1 MQEAG
6 APFAAVIVQ
15 LSELGAIAIGLLSIS
30 ARDEKP
36 IVTDAVDVWAAPNIV
51 TEKFEVVQ
59 LCGRGRRFPSQPPP
73 VKSLARRLRRSVPR

>member
-30 ARDEKP
+30 ARNEKP

-51 TEKFEVVQ
+51 TEKFAA
-59 LCGRGRRFPSQPPP
+59 S
-73 VKSLARRLRRSVPR
+73 ARELRRIGRPRRQ